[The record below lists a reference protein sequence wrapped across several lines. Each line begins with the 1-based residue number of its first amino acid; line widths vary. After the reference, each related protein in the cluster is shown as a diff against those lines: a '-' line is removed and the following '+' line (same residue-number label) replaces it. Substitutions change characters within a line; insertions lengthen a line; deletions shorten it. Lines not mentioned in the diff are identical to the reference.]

1 MIPVYTTAFMS
12 TKPSTPQLLS
22 IFVLALFTLFITWK
36 AKSLDKRLHEGNDAS
51 SLVSK
56 KAPDFSLAALDGN
69 TYSLA
74 DYRGEK
80 KVVVAYWASWCG
92 PCRMELP
99 MLADFYK
106 KYHKDSSAFEIL
118 AISMDDDRAA
128 AESFANSAK
137 LPFPVLLDP
146 DSKAADSYSVESI
159 PSLFVIDPNGT
170 IIYGVTGLDQTL
182 EFQLAHFLGI
192 NMNPMAQTAGDDDS
206 SH

>member
-1 MIPVYTTAFMS
+1 MS
-12 TKPSTPQLLS
+12 TKPSTPQLLG
-22 IFVLALFTLFITWK
+22 IFVLALFTVFITWK

-51 SLVSK
+51 SLVGT
-56 KAPDFSLAALDGN
+56 KATDFSLAALDGN

-74 DYRGEK
+74 DYRGK
-80 KVVVAYWASWCG
+80 KKIVVAYWASWCG

-106 KYHKDSSAFEIL
+106 KYHTDSSTFEIL

-137 LPFPVLLDP
+137 LPFPVLLDL
-146 DSKAADSYSVESI
+146 DSKVADSYSVESI
-159 PSLFVIDPNGT
+159 PTLFVVGSDGT
-170 IIYGVTGLDQTL
+170 IVYGNTGLDQAL
-182 EFQLAHFLGI
+182 EFQLAHHLGI
-192 NMNPMAQTAGDDDS
+192 KVNPMAQTAGGDDS